1 MAAEQARKELVGTLK
16 SLLESGDYSDFV
28 ITCGTDT
35 YNVHKNVVCTRA
47 GFFKGAERFT
57 AGQEGATAKA
67 DLSEDEPEIV
77 KLLVQYL
84 YEGEYDIKL
93 TDVKLADMAD
103 SARPVCCPDW
113 VPPTTGTE
121 ATQLLVSAKMYEIG
135 DKYDV
140 LGLKQLA
147 LAKFSLACEKYW
159 ESQEFAP
166 AAHYAFSTTPESDKG
181 LRDIVT
187 KTIADH
193 MKTLNSPA
201 VEALLNEFNGLAM
214 GVLKMRAKDLGRI

>member
-1 MAAEQARKELVGTLK
+1 
-16 SLLESGDYSDFV
+16 
-28 ITCGTDT
+28 
-35 YNVHKNVVCTRA
+35 
-47 GFFKGAERFT
+47 
-57 AGQEGATAKA
+57 
-67 DLSEDEPEIV
+67 V

-93 TDVKLADMAD
+93 TDMAH
-103 SARPVCCPDW
+103 SAQPVVRVNTQFRYYDYSFPHTCRNGNCPNPDLCHHHDCYSSKCNASCVDFVCTECCPDW
-113 VPPTTGTE
+113 VPPTKGTD
-121 ATQLLVSAKMYEIG
+121 ASQLLLSAKMYEIG

-214 GVLKMRAKDLGRI
+214 SVLKIRAKDLGWI

>member
-1 MAAEQARKELVGTLK
+1 
-16 SLLESGDYSDFV
+16 
-28 ITCGTDT
+28 
-35 YNVHKNVVCTRA
+35 
-47 GFFKGAERFT
+47 
-57 AGQEGATAKA
+57 
-67 DLSEDEPEIV
+67 V

-84 YEGEYDIKL
+84 YEGEYDV
-93 TDVKLADMAD
+93 TLADMTHLAL
-103 SARPVCCPDW
+103 PVVCVNKQDPYKYSFPHTCQPGCYNYSHACICPHHQCRSGNCCVDFVCTQCCPDW
-113 VPPTTGTE
+113 ASRTKGIV
-121 ATQLLVSAKMYEIG
+121 ASQLLVSAKMYEIG

-159 ESQEFAP
+159 ESQQFAP
-166 AAHYAFSTTPESDKG
+166 AAHYVFSTTPESDKG
-181 LRDIVT
+181 LRDIVA

-214 GVLKMRAKDLGRI
+214 GVLKIRAKDLGWI